1 MPTPVRN
8 RPSLYRRDTAAVLE
22 GPDYAEM
29 YARFGEQSRRI
40 QRYGEQVRRTR
51 MHDFNELTKVSLNA
65 NITNESINKM
75 LMGSYGKYRKLA
87 TDYVE
92 KHGLAMGPEYTLK
105 LQEAQAEFLKHQSV
119 LADANQR
126 YDYSRKL
133 MFENPGVY
141 SEEAFN
147 TATNELKEGK
157 IPASFLKFTAIDPGL
172 FNAELARDMEQSEYV
187 IKGNIGDKLIT
198 NKYSIADLTG
208 SGESS
213 TLSNEERKR
222 MAGDIIENE
231 MKTNP
236 AYKQGVLEDW
246 GKLTAIEKAN
256 AGNIINFGR
265 NNPEYLVGFD
275 RRWGRS
281 YTSAPKATD
290 KGGGGK
296 YNAEDDGYNYIE
308 NLGADGSGGYDFS
321 THDDGK
327 GVRMHSV
334 KYTNPDTGKTVIYKD
349 AVIDRVFPED
359 DMAFITVPKLAGKSY
374 DELLAEGIPKAYL
387 DYSMMTRGIDEST
400 SKDQIHFDE
409 IPVPFS
415 SVSTQLKQAG
425 ITLNPREQ
433 ASKTDYG
440 ALNYG
445 GETPGNEAAANTTRG
460 QANDAI
466 QITDITTKD
475 DSQTSENSNISDG
488 SEKEDVYWN
497 NPEAIMIKKKVI
509 IQEKKQVKEAALGNK
524 MWDGQNVNSFNIF
537 IRWAEMQRMG
547 RFGDSRGKLS
557 KNEIKVLKKI
567 WDDTKK

>member
-22 GPDYAEM
+22 GPDYAGM

-51 MHDFNELTKVSLNA
+51 MHDFNELTKVNLNA

-92 KHGLAMGPEYTLK
+92 KHGLAMGPEHTLK

-147 TATNELKEGK
+147 TATSELKEGK
-157 IPASFLKFTAIDPGL
+157 IPASFLKWNAIDPGL
-172 FNAELARDMEQSEYV
+172 FNAALARDMEQSEYV

-213 TLSNEERKR
+213 MLGNEERKR

-246 GKLTAIEKAN
+246 GNLTAIEKAN

-281 YTSAPKATD
+281 YTSAPKTEA
-290 KGGGGK
+290 KGKDGGPTPTTLSWDPVNK
-296 YNAEDDGYNYIE
+296 WYNAAGR
-308 NLGADGSGGYDFS
+308 LK
-321 THDDGK
+321 GK
-327 GVRMHSV
+327 GIPLASIEVGGETWQDVTITQLMPQD
-334 KYTNPDTGKTVIYKD
+334 N
-349 AVIDRVFPED
+349 
-359 DMAFITVPKLAGKSY
+359 MAFITIPASAQMTY
-374 DELLAEGIPKAYL
+374 DEMLEKGYDKKYL
-387 DYSMMTRGIDEST
+387 DYSLMVNGIDTKEKKST
-400 SKDQIHFDE
+400 MKLTKVAISFDDIRYIIE
-409 IPVPFS
+409 DEN
-415 SVSTQLKQAG
+415 
-425 ITLNPREQ
+425 ITLEPQ
-433 ASKTDYG
+433 
-440 ALNYG
+440 
-445 GETPGNEAAANTTRG
+445 GESSGFE
-460 QANDAI
+460 
-466 QITDITTKD
+466 
-475 DSQTSENSNISDG
+475 
-488 SEKEDVYWN
+488 Y
-497 NPEAIMIKKKVI
+497 
-509 IQEKKQVKEAALGNK
+509 
-524 MWDGQNVNSFNIF
+524 
-537 IRWAEMQRMG
+537 
-547 RFGDSRGKLS
+547 
-557 KNEIKVLKKI
+557 
-567 WDDTKK
+567 